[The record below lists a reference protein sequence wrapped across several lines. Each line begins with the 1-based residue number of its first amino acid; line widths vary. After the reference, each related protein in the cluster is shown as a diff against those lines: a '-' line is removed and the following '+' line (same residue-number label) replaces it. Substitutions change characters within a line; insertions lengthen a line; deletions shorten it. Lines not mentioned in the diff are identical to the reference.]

1 MYPMWSNDIQPPPF
15 YNPAPWFRKAFGR
28 ERFEEVWGRKLN
40 AVATLLVSLPP
51 PSLPPPPPENELIRQ
66 LKRDENWTIGN
77 ETSEP
82 TINFQGTFVS
92 FLGGYLLGGW
102 KKYENIFP
110 QVWWFNLVV
119 ESNKKHQLN
128 KQKFTGLY
136 KLEFP
141 NWNSNYFM
149 EGFLKNNLSK
159 DTNSRLVARVY
170 LPTSIP

>member
-1 MYPMWSNDIQPPPF
+1 MYPCILCDLMI
-15 YNPAPWFRKAFGR
+15 YNHRLFTIRLHDSGRLLEGKDSRRFGEGNSTPLQRCWCLYPHPRKRTNSSA
-28 ERFEEVWGRKLN
+28 E
-40 AVATLLVSLPP
+40 
-51 PSLPPPPPENELIRQ
+51 
-66 LKRDENWTIGN
+66 KRDENWTIGN

-119 ESNKKHQLN
+119 ESNKLN

-159 DTNSRLVARVY
+159 DTKSRLVARVY

>member
-1 MYPMWSNDIQPPPF
+1 MIQEGFWKGKIRGGLGKETQRRCNVVGVFTPPVF
-15 YNPAPWFRKAFGR
+15 
-28 ERFEEVWGRKLN
+28 
-40 AVATLLVSLPP
+40 T
-51 PSLPPPPPENELIRQ
+51 PPPPENELIRQ